1 MSEDKEDKIETSMEE
16 MATPMSVDAT
26 VIKSTAISRGDD
38 ISNLLGQ
45 VINLNDNKVLHEPT
59 CPICSSPYRS
69 EVEKEYLNKKSLA
82 DARTLFK
89 DKAGSDIDLGAFKNH
104 MDSHVESIPEIKK
117 VEFSNRVKRLYDQNL
132 TTIDRISMALA
143 ILTERV
149 VGINSISPTS
159 TESLAEIEKI
169 KSSETARLMGA
180 WQSLLK
186 LQAQILGEMKSSGE
200 LMTIPQ
206 KEFVNI
212 FISAMQN
219 AKTDK
224 ERETIKNMLDKI
236 EALAKKSQY

>member
-1 MSEDKEDKIETSMEE
+1 MSEDKIESSMEA
-16 MATPMSVDAT
+16 MSSPISVDAELINPT
-26 VIKSTAISRGDD
+26 GISRGDD
-38 ISNLLGQ
+38 ISRLLGQ
-45 VINLNDNKVLHEPT
+45 VINLNDNKILHEPT
-59 CPICSSPYRS
+59 CPICASPYRL
-69 EVEKEYLNKKSLA
+69 EIEKAYLNNKSLSE
-82 DARTLFK
+82 ARTLYK
-89 DKAGSDIDLGAFKNH
+89 DKTGKDIDLGAFKNH
-104 MDSHVESIPEIKK
+104 IESHIDSCNEIKK
-117 VEFSNRVKRLYDQNL
+117 VEFTNRVKRLYDQNL

-149 VGINSISPTS
+149 VGINSISPSS
-159 TESLAEIEKI
+159 TESFADIEKI

-212 FISAMQN
+212 FITEMQK